1 MPLLNTALI
10 AWTLLGLP
18 ALLAISKHNY
28 DWRQRQYFWHHMA
41 KYAIT
46 WTLGPLMLCVVGVM
60 KE

>member
-10 AWTLLGLP
+10 VWTLLGLP

-28 DWRQRQYFWHHMA
+28 DWHQRKSFWRHMA

-46 WTLGPLMLCVVGVM
+46 WTLGPLMLCAVGLL